1 MSSMPWFRF
10 YSEALNDRKITRA
23 VRMSGQPKATVIGV
37 WTTLLC
43 LSNESPER
51 GRLLISDDM
60 WLTDEEIQ
68 AETGLDP
75 VAYGK
80 IIQAFQKL
88 NMISVSAGMEILNW
102 NDRQFPSDNS
112 TARVKEWREKKRA
125 ETEVKQPETLQQR
138 YSNVIDT
145 DKIRLDT
152 DTDKI
157 QNGGPYLPSDMATEA
172 LQEKWAEWLV
182 YQAERGKPLTQST
195 ANKQF
200 QMLYQWGGERFI
212 QAIDNSIANNWT
224 ALVEPKNGKGQQPA
238 KPEPVYQSRV
248 Y

>member
-1 MSSMPWFRF
+1 MAAKYWLKL
-10 YSEALNDRKITRA
+10 YYEILDD
-23 VRMSGQPKATVIGV
+23 PKM
-37 WTTLLC
+37 
-43 LSNESPER
+43 
-51 GRLLISDDM
+51 GRLRPAVKWRFIECLLVAGEQDADGF
-60 WLTDEEIQ
+60 LPDTDELAWRVRADVEQLETDLLDLLHAGLLQKIDGRWYVTKF
-68 AETGLDP
+68 AERQSAVTG
-75 VAYGK
+75 A
-80 IIQAFQKL
+80 
-88 NMISVSAGMEILNW
+88 E
-102 NDRQFPSDNS
+102 R
-112 TARVKEWREKKRA
+112 TARFRERQKKQEYYDS
-125 ETEVKQPETLQQR
+125 ETQPSRNGNDAVTNR
-138 YSNVIDT
+138 YTDT